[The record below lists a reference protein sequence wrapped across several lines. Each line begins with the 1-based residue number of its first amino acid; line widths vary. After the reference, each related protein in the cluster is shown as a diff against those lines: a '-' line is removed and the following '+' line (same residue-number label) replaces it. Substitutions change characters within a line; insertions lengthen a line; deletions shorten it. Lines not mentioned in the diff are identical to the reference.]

1 MTTSTITPAE
11 LAERY
16 TVEDLKTMVQQA
28 QEAAYRAADVFEQE
42 HFPNGGWGA
51 CGFAWVNIYGI
62 KGNTRIGR
70 KLKQAGVEQ
79 SWDKSFQLWNPSKYP
94 TQNVD
99 TLEAGARAAA
109 EVFKRYGFTAY
120 AGSRLD

>member
-1 MTTSTITPAE
+1 MTTVNT
-11 LAERY
+11 
-16 TVEDLKTMVQQA
+16 LKQMIREAT
-28 QEAAYRAADVFEQE
+28 EAAYEAADRFENT

-51 CGFAWVNIYGI
+51 CGFAWTNLYEFEGKKI
-62 KGNTRIGR
+62 KGNTKIGR
-70 KLKQAGVEQ
+70 MLKQAGIDQ
-79 SWDKSFQLWNPSKYP
+79 SWDRTFQVWNPSKYP

-109 EVFKRYGFTAY
+109 DVFKKYGFTAY

>member
-1 MTTSTITPAE
+1 MDITVNTI
-11 LAERY
+11 
-16 TVEDLKTMVQQA
+16 KQA
-28 QEAAYRAADVFEQE
+28 LREATEAAYEAADNFENT

-51 CGFAWVNIYGI
+51 CGFAWVDIFGI
-62 KGNTRIGR
+62 KGNTKLGR
-70 KLKQAGVEQ
+70 AMKAAGIN
-79 SWDKSFQLWNPSKYP
+79 KSYNGAYQIWNPSKYP

-109 EVFKRYGFTAY
+109 DVFRKYGFDKAY

>member
-1 MTTSTITPAE
+1 MTTVNT
-11 LAERY
+11 
-16 TVEDLKTMVQQA
+16 LKQMIREAT
-28 QEAAYRAADVFEQE
+28 EAAYEAADTFEKT

-51 CGFAWVNIYGI
+51 CGFAWTNLYEFEGKRI
-62 KGNTRIGR
+62 KGNTKIGR
-70 KLKQAGVEQ
+70 MLKQAGIDQ
-79 SWDKSFQLWNPSKYP
+79 SWDRTFQVWNPSKYP

-109 EVFKRYGFTAY
+109 DVFKKYGFTAY